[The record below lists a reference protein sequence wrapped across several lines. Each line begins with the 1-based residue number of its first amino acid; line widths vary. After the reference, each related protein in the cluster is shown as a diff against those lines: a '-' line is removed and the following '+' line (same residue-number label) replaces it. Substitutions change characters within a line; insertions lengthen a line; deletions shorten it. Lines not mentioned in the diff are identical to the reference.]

1 MSSSRTSSPW
11 SLIKR
16 PSVCGRSSPG
26 KASSHRWKDSGCQW
40 SSNSVPRR
48 PPKVDNVLEWQ
59 ILVCAEWLIVWRAQ
73 WQSAFQEINPS
84 CIINLFFFFLI
95 IMFINS
101 ITVHVLLQRTHE
113 SRVAG
118 HIVRTTRKH
127 THKSHSLQC
136 KSAKINGP
144 KNRILVFINL
154 IKKSIKHKILLYF
167 LHTLSTKASNKDIDI
182 CCDQMGIQSDPV
194 SDHQSSAECY
204 ILK

>member
-1 MSSSRTSSPW
+1 MCRVHTSLLLFLFARNCSWTETKVRSRCRLTCFGGICRRRGQRSMSSSRTSSPW

-84 CIINLFFFFLI
+84 CIINLFFFFLMI
-95 IMFINS
+95 TFINS

-118 HIVRTTRKH
+118 HIARTTRKH
-127 THKSHSLQC
+127 THKSCSLQC

-154 IKKSIKHKILLYF
+154 I
-167 LHTLSTKASNKDIDI
+167 
-182 CCDQMGIQSDPV
+182 
-194 SDHQSSAECY
+194 
-204 ILK
+204 